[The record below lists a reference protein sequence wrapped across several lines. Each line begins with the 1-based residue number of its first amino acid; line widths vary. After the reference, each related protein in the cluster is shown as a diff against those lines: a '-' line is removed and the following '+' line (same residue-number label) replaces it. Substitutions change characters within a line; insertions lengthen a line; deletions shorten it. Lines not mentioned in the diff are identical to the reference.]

1 MTDQAHAATSGSS
14 PVERAWALGL
24 ISRKDPGAR
33 DEALRVALSVIEKD
47 PFQLTAVAL
56 VVQLL
61 IDAGRK
67 ATAADAAA
75 KLVDAY
81 VRRGD
86 LPAATAASIQADRAG
101 GDGAELRKAIAL
113 AFGRG
118 SKRIADVSPL
128 PPPLPVR
135 PGVDP
140 ELAALRG
147 DALLARAEACLSK
160 LIGTEDPASHGL
172 VPALPL
178 FSALEASALERLL
191 GAFESRD
198 LAVEELAIEQGAEGR
213 EAFVVVRG
221 VLRAERTPPTGQDE
235 GAATLLAV
243 LGPGAIFGE
252 MALVSEAPRAASV
265 IAQEPSTVLVASR
278 EALEGIAASEP
289 AIGRELGSFCR
300 SRMIANLVRTSALL
314 RAIPA
319 EDREQVMALFQARTF
334 QEGEILFRE
343 GSEPEGL
350 YLLASGGVR
359 VMAADPSGGEDVVVA
374 DLGPGDV
381 VGEISI
387 VLRRPATG
395 TVVAAYP
402 TVALELSRDAFQE
415 AIRRHPSVL
424 TELYQL
430 ATARQD
436 ELRSVV
442 AQQALDVEEA
452 VLV

>member
-1 MTDQAHAATSGSS
+1 MTDQPDADRSERSAL
-14 PVERAWALGL
+14 ERAWALGL
-24 ISRKDPGAR
+24 IAQSDAGKR
-33 DEALRVALSVIEKD
+33 DEALRTALAIVEKD
-47 PFQLTAVAL
+47 PFQLSAVAL
-56 VVQLL
+56 LVQLL
-61 IDAGRK
+61 VDAGRK
-67 ATAADAAA
+67 RTAADAAE
-75 KLVDAY
+75 KLADAY

-101 GDGAELRKAIAL
+101 GDGAGLRKAIAL
-113 AFGRG
+113 AFGKG
-118 SKRIADVSPL
+118 SERIADVSPL
-128 PPPLPVR
+128 PPPLPIQ
-135 PGVDP
+135 PAIDAA
-140 ELAALRG
+140 LAALSG
-147 DALLARAEACLSK
+147 DALFARVEKCLTK
-160 LIGTEDPASHGL
+160 LVGTEDPVPHGR

-178 FSALEASALERLL
+178 FSALEAPALERLL

-198 LAVEELAIEQGAEGR
+198 LVLEELAIEQGEEGR

-221 VLRAERTPPTGQDE
+221 VLRAERTPPAGQDD
-235 GAATLLAV
+235 GSPTLLAV

-265 IAQEPSTVLVASR
+265 VAQEPSTVLVASR
-278 EALEGIAASEP
+278 EALEAIAASEP

-319 EDREQVMALFQARTF
+319 EEREQIMSLFRARTF
-334 QEGEILFRE
+334 SEGEILFRE

-359 VMAADPSGGEDVVVA
+359 VTARDPNDGEDVVVA

-395 TVVAAYP
+395 TVIAAYP
-402 TVALELSRDAFQE
+402 TVALELSRESFQE
-415 AIRRHPSVL
+415 AIRRHPRVL

-430 ATARQD
+430 ATTRHD
-436 ELRSVV
+436 ELRTVV
-442 AQQALDVEEA
+442 AQQALDVEEI